1 MKEFPVMANSS
12 AKLNQRRLEA
22 LELKWLTQP
31 LETYSLQ
38 DQQQCKSD
46 FLDAMTP
53 YVQSVVQ
60 SMARRHSD
68 PKEDLLQMGAI
79 GVLKALAH
87 YDPSKGSSFKSYA
100 SYYVTGEIRRYLR
113 EQSLLFKAPR
123 ALQELHYRMLNISKN
138 FQAQHGR
145 EPSDLELLN
154 ALQCEPNTLHELRH
168 LERRS
173 AAFSFEDSLY
183 AFDEENLQSAGTLN
197 DALFPLQET
206 PFYFESFSELQ
217 DTGGL
222 TETEDKLMLKK
233 AIGRL
238 APELRD
244 VVTLSF
250 FEEMPQQ
257 KIAERNGVSQMQVSR
272 RLKKAL
278 QELNRYL

>member
-1 MKEFPVMANSS
+1 MASSS
-12 AKLNQRRLEA
+12 AKFNQRHLEA
-22 LELKWLTQP
+22 LEAQWLTQP
-31 LETYSLQ
+31 LDAYPPKE
-38 DQQQCKSD
+38 QQACKTA

-53 YVQSVVQ
+53 YVEGVVY

-138 FQAQHGR
+138 FQAQNGR
-145 EPSDLELLN
+145 EPSDVELLN
-154 ALQCEPNTLHELRH
+154 ALQCEPTTLNELRH

-173 AAFSFEDSLY
+173 AAFSFEDGMQVN
-183 AFDEENLQSAGTLN
+183 EEEGLQSAGTLN
-197 DALFPLQET
+197 DVPFPQQDET
-206 PFYFESFSELQ
+206 SPYFESFTELQ
-217 DTGGL
+217 NDGGVR
-222 TETEDKLMLKK
+222 ETEDRLMLRK
-233 AIGRL
+233 AIRRL

-257 KIAERNGVSQMQVSR
+257 KIAERSGVSQMQVSR

-278 QELNRYL
+278 QELDRYL

>member
-1 MKEFPVMANSS
+1 MANSS
-12 AKLNQRRLEA
+12 AKFNQRHLEA
-22 LELKWLTQP
+22 LEAHWLTQP
-31 LETYSLQ
+31 LDAYTPKE
-38 DQQQCKSD
+38 QQQCKTA

-53 YVQSVVQ
+53 YVEGVVQ

-87 YDPSKGSSFKSYA
+87 YDPKKGSSFKSYA

-138 FQAQHGR
+138 FQAQNGR

-154 ALQCEPNTLHELRH
+154 ALQCEPTTLNELRH

-173 AAFSFEDSLY
+173 AMFSFEDRLH
-183 AFDEENLQSAGTLN
+183 ANDEQGLQSAGTLN
-197 DALFPLQET
+197 DT
-206 PFYFESFSELQ
+206 PFSQDEASLYLEGFSELQ
-217 DTGGL
+217 DNGGVP
-222 TETEDKLMLKK
+222 ETEDRVMLRK
-233 AIGRL
+233 ALRRL

-257 KIAERNGVSQMQVSR
+257 KIAERSGVSQMQVSR

-278 QELNRYL
+278 QELDRYL

>member
-1 MKEFPVMANSS
+1 
-12 AKLNQRRLEA
+12 
-22 LELKWLTQP
+22 
-31 LETYSLQ
+31 
-38 DQQQCKSD
+38 
-46 FLDAMTP
+46 MTP
-53 YVQSVVQ
+53 YVEGVVQ

-87 YDPSKGSSFKSYA
+87 YDPKKGSSFKSYA

-138 FQAQHGR
+138 FQAQNGR

-154 ALQCEPNTLHELRH
+154 ALQCEPTTLNELRH

-173 AAFSFEDSLY
+173 AMFSFEDRLH
-183 AFDEENLQSAGTLN
+183 ANDEEGLQSAGTLN
-197 DALFPLQET
+197 DT
-206 PFYFESFSELQ
+206 PFSQDEASLYLEGFSELQ
-217 DTGGL
+217 DNGGVP
-222 TETEDKLMLKK
+222 ETEDRVMLRK
-233 AIGRL
+233 ALRRL

-257 KIAERNGVSQMQVSR
+257 KIAERSGVSQMQVSR

-278 QELNRYL
+278 QELDRYL

>member
-1 MKEFPVMANSS
+1 MANSS
-12 AKLNQRRLEA
+12 AKFNQRHLEA
-22 LELKWLTQP
+22 LEAHWLTQP
-31 LETYSLQ
+31 LDAYTPKE
-38 DQQQCKSD
+38 QQQCKTA

-53 YVQSVVQ
+53 YVEGVVQ

-87 YDPSKGSSFKSYA
+87 YDPKKGSSFKSYA

-138 FQAQHGR
+138 FQAQNGR
-145 EPSDLELLN
+145 DPSDLELLN
-154 ALQCEPNTLHELRH
+154 ALQCEPTTLNELRH

-173 AAFSFEDSLY
+173 AMFSFEDRLH
-183 AFDEENLQSAGTLN
+183 ANDEQGLQSAGTLN
-197 DALFPLQET
+197 DT
-206 PFYFESFSELQ
+206 PFSQDEASLYLESFSELQ
-217 DTGGL
+217 DNGGVP
-222 TETEDKLMLKK
+222 ETEDRVMLRK
-233 AIGRL
+233 ALRRL

-257 KIAERNGVSQMQVSR
+257 KIAERSGVSQMQVSR

-278 QELNRYL
+278 QELDRYL